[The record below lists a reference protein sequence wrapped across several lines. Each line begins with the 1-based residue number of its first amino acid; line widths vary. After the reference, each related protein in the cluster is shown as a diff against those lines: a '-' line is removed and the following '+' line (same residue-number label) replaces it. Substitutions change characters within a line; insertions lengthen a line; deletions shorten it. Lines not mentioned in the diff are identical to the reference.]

1 MYKNVFYHYALEMF
15 LIKMFSLKRFMF
27 FSKTLNMTFQIFF
40 KYFLNFVRFYLIIK
54 KLFFIIIFKNK
65 KINIFI

>member
-27 FSKTLNMTFQIFF
+27 FFENTKYDFSDFFF
-40 KYFLNFVRFYLIIK
+40 KYFLNFVRLYL
-54 KLFFIIIFKNK
+54 IIIFKK
-65 KINIFI
+65 